1 MTEEQLESLA
11 EKVADKLWQKQMQ
24 LEEEAHQNISKIGEM
39 AKLETML
46 SAYEQTEEY
55 AKAYETKQI
64 LEKLR
69 SELIDAG
76 VLKVDDDE

>member
-11 EKVADKLWQKQMQ
+11 DKVADKLWQKQMQ
-24 LEEEAHQNISKIGEM
+24 LEEEAHQDIAKIGEM

-64 LEKLR
+64 LEKLK

-76 VLKVDDDE
+76 ILKIDDDE